1 MLFVALGEAMILSG
15 RGGATQQQQSVSEMV
30 EEVLERQAHYLVE
43 RTGMP
48 LEEARVIV
56 GSTPAGRELKEL
68 GEGAHRHEEAG
79 YWQANLWFERTSE
92 RVSLW
97 RTA

>member
-1 MLFVALGEAMILSG
+1 M
-15 RGGATQQQQSVSEMV
+15 EMV